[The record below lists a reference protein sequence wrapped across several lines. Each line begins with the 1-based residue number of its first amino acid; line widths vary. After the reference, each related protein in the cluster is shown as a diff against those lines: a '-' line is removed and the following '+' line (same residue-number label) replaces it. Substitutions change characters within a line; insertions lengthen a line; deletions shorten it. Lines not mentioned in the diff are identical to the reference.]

1 MKSSKRMAEEIFQEI
16 SVIETKKKKRRKNVL
31 RCALCAFIALI
42 FLPGAVYFTTGEEFK
57 NHVPL
62 SFDWTFPAFEKD
74 KDNKDS
80 TEDETENGYQQFG
93 IFGQRVYKKCQ

>member
-1 MKSSKRMAEEIFQEI
+1 MKSCKRMAEEIFQEI
-16 SVIETKKKKRRKNVL
+16 SVIETKRKKRRKNIL
-31 RCALCAFIALI
+31 KGALCAFIALI

-74 KDNKDS
+74 KDDEKSSS
-80 TEDETENGYQQFG
+80 TGNQKEDKNNFFQQFG
-93 IFGQRVYKKCQ
+93 IS